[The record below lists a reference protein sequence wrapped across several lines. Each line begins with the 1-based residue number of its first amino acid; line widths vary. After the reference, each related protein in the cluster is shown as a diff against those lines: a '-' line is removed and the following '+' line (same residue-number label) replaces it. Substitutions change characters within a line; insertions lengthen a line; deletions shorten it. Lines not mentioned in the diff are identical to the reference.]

1 MARGVETLCVPHLD
15 KAVGN
20 ADSLDTPIITEL
32 NFHFQSALK
41 CV

>member
-1 MARGVETLCVPHLD
+1 MARGVETLCVPYLD
-15 KAVGN
+15 KAMGD
-20 ADSLDTPIITEL
+20 ADSLGTPIVTEL